1 MWEEAITLCKELA
14 DQYENEIFDYE
25 LLSRRLVILD
35 NLKSSPY
42 LLHNNH
48 YLIFSALSHLLNSLY
63 RCYKCYWIKGGV

>member
-25 LLSRRLVILD
+25 LLSRRLVILN
-35 NLKSSPY
+35 NLKSSHY

-48 YLIFSALSHLLNSLY
+48 HLIFSALSHLQTSLY
-63 RCYKCYWIKGGV
+63 RCYKCYWIKGSV